1 MNPIVDEVRREYG
14 GKISFEYVNM
24 DDRSGREKATE
35 LGIIGYPN
43 LLLLDS
49 KGNEYRVLKGVV
61 PKEALARALDEL
73 LARETE

>member
-24 DDRSGREKATE
+24 DDRSGREKASE

-49 KGNEYRVLKGVV
+49 KGNEYTVLKGVV
-61 PKEALARALDEL
+61 PKEALARKLDEL
-73 LARETE
+73 LASETD